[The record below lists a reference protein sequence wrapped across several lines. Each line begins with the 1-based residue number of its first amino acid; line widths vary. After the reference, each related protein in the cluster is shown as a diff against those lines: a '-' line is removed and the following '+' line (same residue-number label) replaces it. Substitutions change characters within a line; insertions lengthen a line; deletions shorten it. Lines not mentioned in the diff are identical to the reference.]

1 MQPSPVPS
9 ERAKRL
15 SPARVGT
22 RAAGAVPG
30 RPRRSNRL
38 GPGRPGGVPGAQRSS
53 GPGPGPRSPRGAGS
67 GPGPQH
73 EAAGPGGHAARGPR
87 GRCRALRG
95 RGPAARPHLLGDP
108 RLQLPPQ
115 LRPGQAVQVVQLPQ
129 HEQRAALRVRLARA
143 GLELQLHVRHLP
155 ARPGRAAPP
164 RARPRLRGA
173 GTRRCRGAPGTAGAG
188 SGHSAEQAGLSKG
201 LLSACAC
208 MVGWNRIRYLC

>member
-1 MQPSPVPS
+1 M
-9 ERAKRL
+9 
-15 SPARVGT
+15 
-22 RAAGAVPG
+22 AAGGEGAPSAHCSRPLIPQRGHSAFPRPGWAQGLRERLPG

-38 GPGRPGGVPGAQRSS
+38 GPARPGPGVPGAQRRS
-53 GPGPGPRSPRGAGS
+53 GPGSGPGPRSPR
-67 GPGPQH
+67 
-73 EAAGPGGHAARGPR
+73 EAAGPGGHAAREPR

-173 GTRRCRGAPGTAGAG
+173 GTRRCRGSAGHGPGRLRAQRWAYRAFPVPF
-188 SGHSAEQAGLSKG
+188 HSALT
-201 LLSACAC
+201 CW
-208 MVGWNRIRYLC
+208 VGVE

>member
-1 MQPSPVPS
+1 MAAGAEGALSVPS

-15 SPARVGT
+15 SPAGAGT
-22 RAAGAVPG
+22 RGCGSGCPGGPAAATGSAQPGPGGPGA
-30 RPRRSNRL
+30 RRRS
-38 GPGRPGGVPGAQRSS
+38 GPGRPHR
-53 GPGPGPRSPRGAGS
+53 
-67 GPGPQH
+67 
-73 EAAGPGGHAARGPR
+73 EAAGPGGHAAREPR
-87 GRCRALRG
+87 RALRG

-173 GTRRCRGAPGTAGAG
+173 GTRRCRGSAGHGPGGLRARPGQVPGTALSQQGFP
-188 SGHSAEQAGLSKG
+188 SAS
-201 LLSACAC
+201 S
-208 MVGWNRIRYLC
+208 